1 MQSWQFKKGY
11 SFICLFM
18 DRVYRAQ
25 CRFGTQ
31 EVLEHL
37 LIVDNKEFLLIHVSA
52 SFLVDAIC
60 QDIIDV
66 IYFVYR
72 STPTKPQMS
81 YLKTTKK
88 CQLIMYFADD
98 FFLVYQTLFV
108 TFFLTCLFLKV
119 ASLNKK

>member
-1 MQSWQFKKGY
+1 
-11 SFICLFM
+11 M
-18 DRVYRAQ
+18 DRAQ
-25 CRFGTQ
+25 FRFGTT
-31 EVLEHL
+31 EVLELIEHL
-37 LIVDNKEFLLIHVSA
+37 LILDNKEFLLIHVSA

-88 CQLIMYFADD
+88 CQLITYFADN